1 MKRVMALLM
10 LLHAAGF
17 VYAGSSDADRSR
29 AETAIEA
36 FSGQLKAS
44 LVAAMSS
51 AGPVAAIEVCRDR
64 APAIAAEVSAGHGL
78 TVSRVTD
85 RARNPNNAAST
96 WQAEVL
102 AEWATQQ
109 AAGVDLA
116 QVEYFAATPA
126 GGFRYMK
133 PIVVQSVCLACHG
146 GTVSPEVGDALARSY
161 PDDLATGYA
170 AGDLRGAFVAQQ

>member
-29 AETAIEA
+29 AEAAIEA
-36 FSGQLKAS
+36 FSGQLKES

-64 APAIAAEVSAGHGL
+64 APAIAAEVSAEHGL
-78 TVSRVTD
+78 TIGRVTD
-85 RARNPNNAAST
+85 RARNPDNAANA

-102 AEWATQQ
+102 AEWAAQQ
-109 AAGVDLA
+109 AAGADLT
-116 QVEYFAATPA
+116 QVEYFAASPA

-133 PIVVQSVCLACHG
+133 PIVVQPACLACHG
-146 GTVSPEVGDALARSY
+146 VTVSPDVRETLASSY
-161 PDDLATGYA
+161 PDDAAKGYA
-170 AGDLRGAFVAQQ
+170 AGDLRGAFVVEQ